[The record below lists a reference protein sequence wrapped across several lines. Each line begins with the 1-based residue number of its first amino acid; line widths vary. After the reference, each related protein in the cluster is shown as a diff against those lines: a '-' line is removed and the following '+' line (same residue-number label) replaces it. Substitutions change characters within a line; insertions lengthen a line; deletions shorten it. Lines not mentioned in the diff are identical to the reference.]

1 MANLSEISLKK
12 TLNCKGRLLD
22 LSKPVVMGILNITPD
37 SFFDGGQHNSVP
49 AAVSQAERMV
59 NEGATILDIGGYS
72 TRPGAT
78 DISEEE
84 ELNRV
89 IPAVEAIAQK
99 FPEAFI
105 SIDTFRARVAKAAIQ
120 KGAHIINDISG
131 GEDAEMFTAVA
142 QLRVPYILMH
152 KQGSISTMHSS
163 AQYTDVVSDI
173 IDILLPKVKQLQS
186 MGVADVI
193 IDPGFGFS
201 KTIAQNFEL
210 LRRLDE
216 LAILGLPVLAGL
228 SRKSSIYKT
237 LGTTAAEALNG
248 TTVCHTIALQN
259 GADLL
264 RVHDVK
270 EAVECIQLVQKI
282 YVR

>member
-22 LSKPVVMGILNITPD
+22 LSKPVVMGILNVTPD
-37 SFFDGGQHNSVP
+37 SFFDGGQHNTIST
-49 AAVSQAERMV
+49 ALTQAERML

-72 TRPGAT
+72 TRPGAI
-78 DISEEE
+78 DISEDV

-89 IPAVEAIAQK
+89 IPAIEAIAQK
-99 FPEAFI
+99 FPKAFI
-105 SIDTFRARVAKAAIQ
+105 SIDTFRAPVAKAAVEN
-120 KGAHIINDISG
+120 GAHIINDISG
-131 GEDAEMFTAVA
+131 GDDAEMFTIVA

-152 KQGSISTMHSS
+152 KQGSISTMHTP
-163 AQYTDVVSDI
+163 APYTDVVSDI

-186 MGVADVI
+186 MGVADVV

-201 KTIAQNFEL
+201 KTIAHNFEL

-216 LAILGLPVLAGL
+216 LAVFDLPVLAGL

-248 TTVCHTIALQN
+248 TSVCHTIALQN
-259 GADLL
+259 GARIL

-270 EAVECIQLVQKI
+270 EAIECIQLVQKI

>member
-22 LSKPVVMGILNITPD
+22 LSKPVVMGILNVTPD
-37 SFFDGGQHNSVP
+37 SFFDGGQHNSVS
-49 AAVSQAERMV
+49 AALNQAERML
-59 NEGATILDIGGYS
+59 NEGATILDVGGYS
-72 TRPGAT
+72 TRPGAAEV
-78 DISEEE
+78 SEEE

-89 IPAVEAIAQK
+89 IPAIKTIAQK
-99 FPEAFI
+99 FPVAYI
-105 SIDTFRARVAKAAIQ
+105 SIDTFRAGVAKAAVQ
-120 KGAHIINDISG
+120 NGANIINDISG
-131 GEDAEMFTAVA
+131 GEDTEMFNTVA
-142 QLRVPYILMH
+142 QLNVPYILMH
-152 KQGSISTMHSS
+152 KQGSISTMHTP

-173 IDILLPKVKQLQS
+173 IDILLPKVKQLQA
-186 MGVADVI
+186 MGVADVV
-193 IDPGFGFS
+193 IDPGFCFS

-216 LAILGLPVLAGL
+216 LAVFDLPVLMGL
-228 SRKSSIYKT
+228 SRKTSIYKT

-248 TTVCHTIALQN
+248 TSVCHTIALQN
-259 GADLL
+259 GARIL

-270 EAVECIQLVQKI
+270 EAMECIQLVQKI